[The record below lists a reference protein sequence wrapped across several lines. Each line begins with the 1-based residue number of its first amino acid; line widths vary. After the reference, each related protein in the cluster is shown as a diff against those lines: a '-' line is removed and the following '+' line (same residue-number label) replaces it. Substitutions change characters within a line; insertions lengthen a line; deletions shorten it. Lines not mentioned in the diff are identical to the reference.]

1 MTEQQMMEVAILEN
15 LQREDLTPI
24 EEAEAYQ

>member
-1 MTEQQMMEVAILEN
+1 MMEIAILEN

-24 EEAEAYQ
+24 EEADAYQNLWKI